1 MMTAEGYRV
10 IGTVLEIGD
19 KKIRM
24 DFNHPFAG
32 MTVRYD
38 GEIIKVRKATPDEIH
53 PAGGCG
59 GCHGGCGGGSHC
71 DEGSGCESGHCC
83 GGC

>member
-1 MMTAEGYRV
+1 M
-10 IGTVLEIGD
+10 GD
-19 KKIRM
+19 KHIRM

-32 MTVRYD
+32 LTVRYD
-38 GEIIKVRKATPDEIH
+38 GRIEQVREATPDEIK

-59 GCHGGCGGGSHC
+59 CGGCGGGSHC